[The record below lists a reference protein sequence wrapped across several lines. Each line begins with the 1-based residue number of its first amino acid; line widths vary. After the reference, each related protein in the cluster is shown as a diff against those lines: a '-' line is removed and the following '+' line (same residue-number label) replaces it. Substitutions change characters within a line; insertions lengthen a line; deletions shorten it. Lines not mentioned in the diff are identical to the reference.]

1 MHWLERYKSKLRS
14 PQEAVKLISSGQRVY
29 VHPGCAVPEVLV
41 NAMSERY
48 LELEDVEVIHLL
60 TVGKA
65 AYSVPEME
73 GHFRHNAVF
82 IGANVR
88 KAVNEGRADFTPI
101 FLSEIP
107 GLFYRG
113 ILPID
118 VALVH
123 LSPPDEH
130 GFCSFGV
137 GAECTKPATE
147 VAKVIIAQINPNM
160 PRTLGDCFIHVDK
173 LTCCVEVDVPLKEL
187 PQVDASITP
196 EESRVYESIGKNIS
210 ELIENGS
217 TLQLGI
223 GAIPDAVLRFLHSKK
238 DLGIHTEMFADGVI
252 KLVEEGVITNE
263 KKTLH
268 PGKIIVSFVLGS
280 RPLFDFIDNNPI
292 IEFHPSHYVNDPFII
307 SQNDRMVAI
316 NSAIEVDLTGQVCAD
331 SIGNYFYSGFG
342 GQVDFIRGAARSKG
356 GKPIIALP
364 STAKAGTLSR
374 ITTRLAAGAGVTT
387 SRGDVHYVV
396 TEYGVADLYG
406 RTIRERVRALI
417 GIAHP
422 SFREELE
429 RFAYEHKFTTADEKE
444 PA

>member
-118 VALVH
+118 VALIHV
-123 LSPPDEH
+123 SPPDEH
-130 GFCSFGV
+130 GFCSLGV

-147 VAKVIIAQINPNM
+147 VAKVIIAQVNPNM

-187 PQVDASITP
+187 PQWTRA
-196 EESRVYESIGKNIS
+196 
-210 ELIENGS
+210 
-217 TLQLGI
+217 
-223 GAIPDAVLRFLHSKK
+223 
-238 DLGIHTEMFADGVI
+238 
-252 KLVEEGVITNE
+252 
-263 KKTLH
+263 
-268 PGKIIVSFVLGS
+268 S
-280 RPLFDFIDNNPI
+280 RPRRPR
-292 IEFHPSHYVNDPFII
+292 ST
-307 SQNDRMVAI
+307 RK
-316 NSAIEVDLTGQVCAD
+316 SA
-331 SIGNYFYSGFG
+331 
-342 GQVDFIRGAARSKG
+342 
-356 GKPIIALP
+356 
-364 STAKAGTLSR
+364 
-374 ITTRLAAGAGVTT
+374 
-387 SRGDVHYVV
+387 
-396 TEYGVADLYG
+396 
-406 RTIRERVRALI
+406 RTFPR
-417 GIAHP
+417 
-422 SFREELE
+422 
-429 RFAYEHKFTTADEKE
+429 
-444 PA
+444 

>member
-173 LTCCVEVDVPLKEL
+173 LTCCVEADVPLKEL

-196 EESRVYESIGKNIS
+196 DEALVYEKIGKNIS

-223 GAIPDAVLRFLHSKK
+223 GAIPDAVLKFLHTKK

-280 RPLFDFIDNNPI
+280 RPLFDFIDNNPV

-307 SQNDRMVAI
+307 AQNDKMVAI

-342 GQVDFIRGAARSKG
+342 GQVDFIRGASRSKG

-406 RTIRERVRALI
+406 RTIRQRVRALI

-429 RFAYEHKFTTADEKE
+429 RFAYEHKFMTADEKDF
-444 PA
+444 A